1 MKVNIFGMNDMA
13 WNKCFVIKKKK
24 FQLQNFHLSP
34 ISEEIAV
41 LQISFFF
48 FNPEFQTY
56 SSALNVLQT
65 LGKPEVCACQQTL
78 HL

>member
-1 MKVNIFGMNDMA
+1 MIWHEINA
-13 WNKCFVIKKKK
+13 LLLKKKK

-48 FNPEFQTY
+48 FLIQ
-56 SSALNVLQT
+56 SSKPIPVLWMSY
-65 LGKPEVCACQQTL
+65 K
-78 HL
+78 H

>member
-1 MKVNIFGMNDMA
+1 MIWHEINA
-13 WNKCFVIKKKK
+13 LLLKKKN

-34 ISEEIAV
+34 ISKEIAV

-65 LGKPEVCACQQTL
+65 TLGKPEVCACQQTL